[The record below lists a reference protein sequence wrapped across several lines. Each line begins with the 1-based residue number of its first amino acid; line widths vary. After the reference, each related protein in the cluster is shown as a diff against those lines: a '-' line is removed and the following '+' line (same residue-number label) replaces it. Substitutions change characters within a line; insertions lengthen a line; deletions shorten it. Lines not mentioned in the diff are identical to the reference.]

1 MIKCLWIGAGG
12 FLGAVCRYLL
22 GQAVSASIKHPF
34 PFSTL
39 LINFIGALLM
49 GLITEFSFKIAP
61 IPANIIAFLTVGILG
76 GFTTFSTF
84 SLETV
89 NLMESGRVML
99 SLMNAVASVVLCI
112 AGVYLGKLL
121 IRTAVKIL

>member
-1 MIKCLWIGAGG
+1 M
-12 FLGAVCRYLL
+12 GAVCRYLL
-22 GQAVSASIKHPF
+22 GQAVSSSIKH

-89 NLMESGRVML
+89 NLIESGRVML
-99 SLMNAVASVVLCI
+99 SLTNAVASVVLCVL
-112 AGVYLGKLL
+112 GVYLGKLL